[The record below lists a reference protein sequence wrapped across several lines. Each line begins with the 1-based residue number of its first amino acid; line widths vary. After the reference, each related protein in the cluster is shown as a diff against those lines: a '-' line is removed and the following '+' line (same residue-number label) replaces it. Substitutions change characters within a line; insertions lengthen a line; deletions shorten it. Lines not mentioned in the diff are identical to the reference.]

1 MKPIHAVVIL
11 VALAACQSADRPSD
25 RMEALQVPP
34 AAPPPGKTLVVVH
47 REKIYAGAEQTYMRI
62 WDGDA
67 LAGELGAGQ
76 ACYHVCA
83 PGKHYI
89 VSEHGSGVSVVEA
102 SFFPDQ
108 VYDFCIKKERGW
120 SDPLLLMVPVLP
132 GSVESFQV
140 LHWIE
145 ELQPVAAAGD
155 AAPEDPAR
163 VREIVEK
170 FTTGSK
176 RGRLQS
182 MAATDHRR
190 PTGR

>member
-1 MKPIHAVVIL
+1 MRAFPVLVGLVV
-11 VALAACQSADRPSD
+11 LAACKSTDRPSD
-25 RMEALQVPP
+25 RMEALQEAP

-47 REKIYAGAEQTYMRI
+47 RDKIYAGAQQTYVRI

-67 LAGELGAGQ
+67 LVGDLGAGQ
-76 ACYHVCA
+76 ACHHVCE

-102 SFFPDQ
+102 TFFPDQ
-108 VYDFCIKKERGW
+108 VYDFCIRKERGW

-140 LHWIE
+140 LHWIG
-145 ELQPVAAAGD
+145 ELQPVAAAGA
-155 AAPEDPAR
+155 AAPEDRER
-163 VREIVEK
+163 VRAIIEE
-170 FTTGSK
+170 FTTGLK
-176 RGRLQS
+176 RGRRLS